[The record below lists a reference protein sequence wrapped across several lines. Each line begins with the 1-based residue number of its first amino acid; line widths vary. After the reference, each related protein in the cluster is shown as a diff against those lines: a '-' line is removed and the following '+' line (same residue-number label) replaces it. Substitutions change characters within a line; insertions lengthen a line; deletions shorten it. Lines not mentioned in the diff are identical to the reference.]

1 MYSCHVFLICSAS
14 IRSLPFLSFIVPSF
28 TWKFP
33 LASPI
38 FLKRSV
44 CVCLCVCV
52 CTCALSHVWL
62 LVTPWSVACQAPFS
76 WNFPGKNTRVG
87 CHFLLQGIFL
97 TQGLNPHLLHWQV
110 DSLPLHHLGS
120 PKRSLV
126 FSILLYSSVYL
137 LCSLRRVCFSLFL
150 FHFWNSFLRIL
161 PLIIHNVFTYLL
173 TTLMCNYHDCY
184 LFSHSS
190 VHLTWLFDSVLLQF
204 QLPWPY

>member
-110 DSLPLHHLGS
+110 DSLPQNHQGS
-120 PKRSLV
+120 LDISYKFLKSSWL
-126 FSILLYSSVYL
+126 FTSICIFFPFTRLWLYLAV
-137 LCSLRRVCFSLFL
+137 VSLFPSKNQKQD
-150 FHFWNSFLRIL
+150 W
-161 PLIIHNVFTYLL
+161 
-173 TTLMCNYHDCY
+173 
-184 LFSHSS
+184 
-190 VHLTWLFDSVLLQF
+190 
-204 QLPWPY
+204 